1 MKQVMNILVWTVK
14 LLLLA
19 VGMIGLIL
27 SVMFIDGAE
36 EIFHKFMGLIF
47 WVSSLSLIIFIGK
60 RI

>member
-1 MKQVMNILVWTVK
+1 MKRVMNLLVWTVK

-27 SVMFIDGAE
+27 SVMFINGAE

-47 WVSSLSLIIFIGK
+47 WASSLSLIIFIGK